1 MLNVFGK
8 TADIVSI
15 TENEFDSYSGGL
27 GREKS
32 IAPSFAPPRPQAIR
46 SSHSAPRI
54 SPVDYYPR
62 TPRSDLDEKVQEQ
75 YNAKKR
81 FLDDLNNF
89 VPLGSVHAV
98 ALDGFFTTDKW
109 QEHPPDEIIGIDSL
123 STRGFP
129 QLWFLYLQGLV
140 RLFTKRLT
148 EWRNGCII
156 RVYLLSDDVGRRWIE
171 RGGGP
176 NETHRLNLKTLME
189 NIIDFSAESW
199 NGHYNG
205 HDHFRFLGRCFKD
218 PDRDDLLFYTFNTIA
233 SPAPDD
239 VFIECPFSRDAATA
253 LLDPF
258 ANVNGLKTSLYP
270 YQRRSAA
277 TMIRREVH
285 PARTLD
291 PRLEALEGPVG
302 NTLYYDERTT
312 TLLRD
317 NRTYEEPRGGIL
329 AETMGLGKTLICLAV
344 ILATRG
350 HWPRI
355 PPEFSTNLY
364 PIRHKVGKL
373 VDMTAA
379 AIARQQIPWRS
390 YFQEVA
396 QNESCVAILE
406 KNVGSYTI
414 VPRPAKHMRRPSM
427 ALKEQVIRLCPVTL
441 VVVPVN
447 LFHHWQNEM
456 ASHIEKD
463 ALKVILVRTMDN
475 PMPTEDEM
483 IISDVVII
491 IKQRF
496 EREMKPLDPSYE
508 SPLKSLHFLRII
520 VDEGHD
526 FGASS
531 AGTNAIFALQK
542 LHVDR
547 RWIVSGTPTTGLLG
561 VEVGLAAKETSDGNQ
576 VAPSTNLVKTRSGD
590 SQERVEERKD
600 IERLGR
606 IVKDFFQLRPWAN
619 SKGDD
624 AASWQDYVIP
634 HKDGSRKLRSL
645 RTILESLVVRH
656 RLEDV
661 EKDIHL
667 PPLYNRVVAIP
678 PTWQEKLSLNLFSL
692 NLVSHF
698 HCAKYARKA

>member
-1 MLNVFGK
+1 M
-8 TADIVSI
+8 VSI
-15 TENEFDSYSGGL
+15 TENDLDSHS
-27 GREKS
+27 RDPSRRKS
-32 IAPSFAPPRPQAIR
+32 IAPNFAPPHPQEIHL
-46 SSHSAPRI
+46 SFQAPRI
-54 SPVDYYPR
+54 SPGNNYPR
-62 TPRSDLDEKVQEQ
+62 TPRNDLDGKAQEH

-89 VPLGSVHAV
+89 VPLGSIQAV
-98 ALDGFFTTDKW
+98 ALDGFFITDKW
-109 QEHPPDEIIGIDSL
+109 QEHPPDEIIGIDS
-123 STRGFP
+123 SKTRGFG
-129 QLWFLYLQGLV
+129 QLCSLYMEGLV

-148 EWRNGCII
+148 ESRSGCII
-156 RVYLLSDDVGRRWIE
+156 RVYLLSDDVGRRWID
-171 RGGGP
+171 RGAGT
-176 NETHRLNLKTLME
+176 NETHRVNLKILMK

-199 NGHYNG
+199 NGHYIG
-205 HDHFRFLGRCFKD
+205 HEQFRLLGRCFTD

-239 VFIECPFSRDAATA
+239 IFIGCPFSRDAATA
-253 LLDPF
+253 LLDPSG
-258 ANVNGLKTSLYP
+258 AVNGLKTSLYP

-277 TMIRREVH
+277 TMIRREIQ

-302 NTLYYDERTT
+302 NTVYYDERTT

-317 NRTYEEPRGGIL
+317 KRTYEEPRGGIL

-414 VPRPAKHMRRPSM
+414 VPRTAKHTRRPSM

-456 ASHIEKD
+456 ASHIEKN
-463 ALKVILVRTMDN
+463 ALRVILVRTMDS
-475 PMPTEDEM
+475 PMPTEDE
-483 IISDVVII
+483 IIVSDVVII

-561 VEVGLAAKETSDGNQ
+561 VEVGLAAKETSDGTE
-576 VAPSTNLVKTRSGD
+576 VAPSTSLVKMRSGA

-624 AASWQDYVIP
+624 AASWQEYVIP
-634 HKDGSRKLRSL
+634 HKNGSRKLRSL
-645 RTILESLVVRH
+645 RSILESLVVRH

-661 EKDIHL
+661 DKDIQL
-667 PPLYNRVVAIP
+667 PPLYNRVVPIA
-678 PTWQEKLSLNLFSL
+678 PTWQDKLSLNLFSL
-692 NLVSHF
+692 NLVSRF
-698 HCAKYARKA
+698 HCANLIAKHELTTPA